1 MTRAIDRD
9 IKLANVTLALKPK
22 YINPKDLPRVR
33 KFGIETY
40 LWRKS
45 LSRLTKELLIRHPPR
60 SYLKA
65 AGLIW
70 THTEVIWDSY
80 ELKDA
85 QIGLT
90 KLQCE
95 K

>member
-1 MTRAIDRD
+1 
-9 IKLANVTLALKPK
+9 VC
-22 YINPKDLPRVR
+22 
-33 KFGIETY
+33 KFGIEAV

-45 LSRLTKELLIRHPPR
+45 LSRLIKELLIRHPLK

-70 THTEVIWDSY
+70 THTGVIWDSY

-85 QIGLT
+85 QKGLT
-90 KLQCE
+90 KLQYE